1 VPFIF
6 KLERTFIHGPR
17 PQRTYRFVV
26 AVQIGL
32 SSALMDLLS
41 SGPLLCKLV
50 PGLLYDRDIVS
61 DDVLGSHLL
70 VEWAVIHDRPR
81 QHAHR
86 FSIAARIGPSSALI
100 GCHSYGLILDKLV
113 ELAKVFGDSQ

>member
-1 VPFIF
+1 M
-6 KLERTFIHGPR
+6 
-17 PQRTYRFVV
+17 V

-41 SGPLLCKLV
+41 SALLICKLV
-50 PGLLYDRDIVS
+50 PVLLYDRDIVS
-61 DDVLGSHLL
+61 DDVWGLHLL
-70 VEWAVIHDRPR
+70 IEWAVIHDRPR

-100 GCHSYGLILDKLV
+100 GCLSYGLILDKLV
-113 ELAKVFGDSQ
+113 ELAKVFEDSQ